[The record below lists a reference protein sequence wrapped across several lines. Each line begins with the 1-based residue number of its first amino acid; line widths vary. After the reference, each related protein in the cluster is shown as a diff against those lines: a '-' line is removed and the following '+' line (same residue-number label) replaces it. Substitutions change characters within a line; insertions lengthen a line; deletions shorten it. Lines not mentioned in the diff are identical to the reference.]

1 MQKQKKNKTKN
12 WLQLVIILIFFCSGP
27 NFFFSCIPESRIDS
41 RSIIVHFWN
50 KKKHVELLIHPNW
63 KFLNEICVDQSSK
76 KVLLLLLLLL
86 PFSHYLNH
94 YYGSRWMIIFLFLVV
109 VMVVVVV
116 FVVFR
121 DDDHKIFFFS
131 WSPTHTHTLSHC
143 HYRYFLWPIF
153 KTVSLFLFLFLSAFC
168 HLIYINI
175 YKMNDNCIIMVNGI
189 LLNLLFIYFFFVHFI
204 SVLEF
209 IIIMIMMTI
218 MWNHWFGH
226 FFFVH
231 QSNSNSFFIIW
242 WPNEYLFFFHFL
254 LPYQKKIHRN
264 IACCSIQNSN
274 KKKFISRFFLGIT
287 TYVKIFFFSFTS
299 LSNFSCQTKI
309 FECWFVLKC
318 FDKSLMWTILS
329 IV

>member
-1 MQKQKKNKTKN
+1 MQKQKKTKQKTGSS
-12 WLQLVIILIFFCSGP
+12 WSSYWFFLFWSE
-27 NFFFSCIPESRIDS
+27 FFFSYIPESRIDS

-109 VMVVVVV
+109 VVV

-131 WSPTHTHTLSHC
+131 WSPTHAHTLSHC

-189 LLNLLFIYFFFVHFI
+189 LLNLLFIFCFFWFI
-204 SVLEF
+204 
-209 IIIMIMMTI
+209 
-218 MWNHWFGH
+218 
-226 FFFVH
+226 
-231 QSNSNSFFIIW
+231 
-242 WPNEYLFFFHFL
+242 LFPF
-254 LPYQKKIHRN
+254 
-264 IACCSIQNSN
+264 
-274 KKKFISRFFLGIT
+274 
-287 TYVKIFFFSFTS
+287 
-299 LSNFSCQTKI
+299 
-309 FECWFVLKC
+309 
-318 FDKSLMWTILS
+318 
-329 IV
+329 